1 MWVMKQEGAARLQ
14 TVVNK
19 KKKQTSNSQNSLFFL
34 LCAVAGE
41 LWEPAD
47 ASSSSLGSF
56 FTSGFLSSSA
66 VVDEDAEDDTAVS
79 IGSALQ
85 PSPEGFSCFI

>member
-1 MWVMKQEGAARLQ
+1 ML
-14 TVVNK
+14 
-19 KKKQTSNSQNSLFFL
+19 
-34 LCAVAGE
+34 AGE

-47 ASSSSLGSF
+47 PEPSSSSLGSF

-66 VVDEDAEDDTAVS
+66 ATDDDTEEDAPVS
-79 IGSALQ
+79 IGSLLQ